1 MKKLLLLA
9 MMVVGCGSDD
19 SKSKAI
25 DPGIVEISRVD
36 ITVYGSLG
44 NARIEIQFD
53 SALPLKN
60 LDYYGWYGMVAV
72 STDDYPAN
80 CDETSYRAFLLQSVS
95 LDDLKPGTYFVR
107 ACAGNNRS
115 GYVSPGITKQFEIV
129 DPYQ

>member
-9 MMVVGCGSDD
+9 MMVIGCGSDD
-19 SKSKAI
+19 GKPI
-25 DPGIVEISRVD
+25 DPGTLEISRVD
-36 ITVYGSLG
+36 VTVYEALRD
-44 NARIEIQFD
+44 ARIEIQFN

-72 STDDYPAN
+72 STDDYPAY

-95 LDDLKPGTYFVR
+95 LDNLKPGTYFIR